1 MIKKEGHQDIDDI
14 YGNLIINFKEILHKT
29 FIRNKHDLLLK
40 SVTTNTSNLEKSLT
54 LPHDLFL
61 KLPSNLAILVESH
74 KGIVN
79 LPALGIV
86 SILSLLLIKG
96 TKESAFVNGLIV
108 ITKVAIVLMIIVL
121 GWGYGAY

>member
-1 MIKKEGHQDIDDI
+1 M
-14 YGNLIINFKEILHKT
+14 
-29 FIRNKHDLLLK
+29 
-40 SVTTNTSNLEKSLT
+40 EKSLT